1 MSILREITHETHMA
15 VEKLPFVQ
23 YLLKGNITEP
33 HYVVYLHEM
42 LSIYRHLEN
51 LAHQV
56 GLLDTL
62 PGLDRADRIAEDLEE
77 LHPGYSGTLCD
88 STVQYLDYLTE
99 LHNSERK
106 HQLFAHIYVRHLG
119 DMYGG
124 KLIARAVPGSGRWY
138 EFNNRVELLKNFNAR
153 LNMGLADEALVAF
166 EHYGNIFK
174 DLWNKIHTV

>member
-1 MSILREITHETHMA
+1 MA

-33 HYVVYLHEM
+33 HYVVYLFEM
-42 LSIYRHLEN
+42 SSIYRHLEQ
-51 LAHQV
+51 LAEQA

-62 PGLDRADRIAEDLEE
+62 PGLARANRITEDLQQ
-77 LHPGYSGTLCD
+77 LHPGYSGTLCS
-88 STVQYLDYLTE
+88 STVQYLAYLTD
-99 LHNSERK
+99 LYNSDRK

-124 KLIARAVPGSGRWY
+124 KLIARVVPGSGRWY
-138 EFNNRVELLKNFNAR
+138 EFDNRVELLKNFNAM
-153 LNMGLADEALVAF
+153 LSMDLADEALVAF
-166 EHYGNIFK
+166 EQYGNIFK